1 MARARN
7 IKPGFFMNEDLTEL
21 PFEYRLLFIGLWT
34 LADREGKLEDRP
46 KRIKM
51 ELFPADSV
59 DVDQGLSELERY
71 GFVERYE
78 VDGLRIVMI
87 LKFTDHQRPHHTE
100 KASELPNKDG
110 SLPVAEPKKAGKDT
124 DKGGADNGEVTVK
137 GALSD
142 GGNPPDSLNPDSL
155 IPDSLNNPPNPPAG
169 GEGGDADAG
178 GDEKP
183 KRERKHRIKLK
194 TFVEVCRANGEK
206 PISEYQPLLDYVEA
220 TGLPMDYVQLAWEV
234 FKDEFLPGGPNENR
248 LQADWRRHFLN
259 YVKKGYYRLWY
270 AKPADHG
277 TEYLLSTQGVQA
289 QSLVT
294 HREGAAA

>member
-51 ELFPADSV
+51 ELFPSDNV
-59 DVDQGLSELERY
+59 DVDQGLAELERY

-78 VDGLRIVMI
+78 VNGLRIVMI
-87 LKFTDHQRPHHTE
+87 LKFAEHQRPHHTE

-110 SLPVAEPKKAGKDT
+110 SIPVPELKKTGGDNGKQD
-124 DKGGADNGEVTVK
+124 GDNGELTVK

-142 GGNPPDSLNPDSL
+142 GGNLPDSLNPDSL

-169 GEGGDADAG
+169 GESPVA
-178 GDEKP
+178 P
-183 KRERKHRIKLK
+183 KRERRARIKLK
-194 TFVEVCRANGEK
+194 TFIEVCRSKGEK

-220 TGLPMDYVQLAWEV
+220 TGLPMEYIQLAWEV
-234 FKDEFLPGGPNENR
+234 FKDEFMPGGANENR

-259 YVKKGYYRLWY
+259 YVKKGYYRLWF
-270 AKPADHG
+270 AKPAEHG
-277 TEYLLSTQGVQA
+277 TEYSLSTQGMQA
-289 QSLVT
+289 RSLIT
-294 HREGAAA
+294 HREGVAA